1 MSESIDL
8 ALEEKLDALD
18 PLRHL
23 RNDDEQDIVPLQPP
37 SVLNQTVELT
47 FPTTACPPNSIVVRL
62 SVDASPGCGGIVWP
76 AGEVSSNRVLI
87 FAAASN
93 QRSDQVLSRYIARR
107 GPLEGKCIL
116 ELGSGTGLVGLVAG
130 KLGATAYITDQACV
144 ALYPTGRCDIDAC
157 TRLQP
162 PVGKHGPQRP
172 YERSRPIRQCPGAE
186 LVLVLTIVSMLR
198 FSLQPTRGE
207 PLPTD
212 IPPFDLILAADCV
225 YFEPAFPL
233 LVQTLDQLATRG
245 DPEILFCYR
254 KRRKVS
260 VLITFA
266 YILLTSHEGR

>member
-76 AGEVSSNRVLI
+76 AGEV
-87 FAAASN
+87 
-93 QRSDQVLSRYIARR
+93 LSRYIARR

-130 KLGATAYITDQACV
+130 KLGATAYITDQAPLLESMDRNV
-144 ALYPTGRCDIDAC
+144 LMND
-157 TRLQP
+157 LVQS
-162 PVGKHGPQRP
+162 VNVL
-172 YERSRPIRQCPGAE
+172 E
-186 LVLVLTIVSMLR
+186 LNW
-198 FSLQPTRGE
+198 GE

-254 KRRKVS
+254 KRRKADKRFFTLLKKKFSWLEVDDDPDKPVYS
-260 VLITFA
+260 REAIT
-266 YILLTSHEGR
+266 LLRLAHR